1 MCVRARARVRG
12 DGGGVSKCAA
22 CSKICAILEKQ
33 RKRLFD

>member
-33 RKRLFD
+33 RKRL